1 MMQEMTS
8 PAGFRAFIKF
18 GALYAGNMWLS
29 EYLPRRWDRGYAVRI
44 LGADTGEDGMPF
56 FKSGKMLKGAAT
68 RSRARVS
75 MNGTQGM
82 LVITIPAGY
91 LQFHQKQVKAFK
103 RLPEIERAEIREWF
117 RESIE
122 NEFMSRAAGKATR
135 LGGKKRLQKLGSIVT
150 GATYAAA
157 VRGMARTQMVSIGGA
172 ARSIVA
178 MNRGG
183 ASSLALAGV
192 MQRRMAAMMR
202 AESDARRFVK
212 QYEAARR
219 RGRLQYVRS
228 DNPLVDAS
236 RRLFFFRE
244 PPAGTT
250 LAKRKWFLYQL
261 RRSA

>member
-1 MMQEMTS
+1 
-8 PAGFRAFIKF
+8 
-18 GALYAGNMWLS
+18 
-29 EYLPRRWDRGYAVRI
+29 
-44 LGADTGEDGMPF
+44 MPF

-75 MNGTQGM
+75 MNGTRAM

-103 RLPEIERAEIREWF
+103 HLPTGERVDIQAWF
-117 RESIE
+117 RESII
-122 NEFMSRAAGKATR
+122 NEFTSRA
-135 LGGKKRLQKLGSIVT
+135 T
-150 GATYAAA
+150 GATT
-157 VRGMARTQMVSIGGA
+157 RIGRNRQMRSMRKVTIGDA

-183 ASSLALAGV
+183 SSSLALAGV